1 MEKVAARRRPSEVVV
16 GIARVGAGILVE
28 SEVRQQG
35 AARPQLAAQAQYM
48 MLLAPFL

>member
-1 MEKVAARRRPSEVVV
+1 METVAARLRPSEVVV
-16 GIARVGAGILVE
+16 GIARVGVGILVE
-28 SEVRQQG
+28 SEVRLQD